1 MLSKSSLQT
10 PVRILH
16 VSARVNEIAPQ
27 GFEKNLEP
35 RTNFFKSG
43 EPLFRANMRGNP
55 QLIFIAAYPS
65 TKGASRQLGLDSS
78 SISKVCRGVQHT
90 CGGFISKYKE

>member
-1 MLSKSSLQT
+1 MLFKSSLQT

-43 EPLFRANMRGNP
+43 EPLFKTNIRGNP
-55 QLIFIAAYPS
+55 QLIFIASYPS
-65 TKGASRQLGLDSS
+65 
-78 SISKVCRGVQHT
+78 I
-90 CGGFISKYKE
+90 KE